1 MNNTIASRWPQDI
14 LERTGAINDAF
25 ETIYVPTPSHQLV
38 HERCDI
44 LRHTNR
50 NRRGKNMGALRLAQL
65 SSAGKTAC
73 FENYQTRTIE
83 EHAKRTGVHN
93 PHLILYVSLLS
104 CTSPKAL
111 CQEICRQLG
120 DKNWQVGTA
129 SDLIQRMRSFV
140 PRAGV
145 EMIIIDE
152 IQELKGR
159 RTDRKDVT
167 NLLKSLLNS
176 GITPLVLVG
185 DETSRD
191 MFEDNI
197 HLANRAGSALELKP
211 LTAASDLGEFKGFC
225 LGLEAEMLRL
235 DLVRHAGSLST
246 ASGQRSLLKWSGGYI
261 GRVCR
266 IVAQALEH
274 ATLRCATA
282 VEQQDLSYAIQNF
295 AIPNNYH
302 SV

>member
-1 MNNTIASRWPQDI
+1 MNNTMASRWPQDI

-185 DETSRD
+185 DETSHD

-197 HLANRAGSALELKP
+197 HLANRAGSTLELKP
-211 LTAASDLGEFKGFC
+211 LIAPSDLGEFKGFC

-235 DLVRHAGSLST
+235 ELVRHAGALSS
-246 ASGQRSLLKWSGGYI
+246 ANGQRTLLKWSGGYI

-282 VEQQDLSYAIQNF
+282 VDQQDLSYAIQNF